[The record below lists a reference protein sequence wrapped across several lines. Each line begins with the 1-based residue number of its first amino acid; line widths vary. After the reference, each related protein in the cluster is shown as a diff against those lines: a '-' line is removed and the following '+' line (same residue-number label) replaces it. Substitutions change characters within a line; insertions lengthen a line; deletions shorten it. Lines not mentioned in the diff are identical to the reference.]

1 MNKPV
6 IICVDDE
13 PTILESL
20 KIELK
25 KALEDDYLIETASG
39 GEDAL
44 ELLAELIED
53 KYEVAVVISDYRMP
67 DIKGDELLKQIHET
81 CPKTINIM
89 LTGEANLEAVGNAIK
104 YAKLYR
110 YIAKPWQYED
120 LALTVKEGIRS
131 YFQQKQLA
139 EQNVQLQELNQELET
154 IVKQRTIA
162 LRQSEEKL
170 AKAFRSSPNPI
181 TITKLE
187 GGTHIEVND
196 AFCQVTG
203 YTREQIIGR
212 TAVDLGLWVNLKNRD
227 RLFRLL
233 KESGTVRN
241 YELESRTKSGEIITS
256 LLSTEILD
264 INGEL
269 CLLSVSQDI
278 SDRKRAEQALQ
289 ASEAELRGLLGAMSD
304 LIMVIDSQGCYLKV
318 TPMNSVLLFKK
329 TEDIIGKTVSEIFA
343 KIEADIF
350 LNCIKETL
358 LTQETQDIEY
368 SLNINGTDMWFNA
381 RVSPLSSDSVIVVA
395 RDISDRKQ
403 IELALQE
410 AKEAA
415 DAANRAKSQFLANMS
430 HELRTPLNA
439 IIGFSQLLCR
449 DPSLKPDQEEYLE
462 IINRSG
468 EHLLGLINNILQL
481 SKIEVGEVTIDKT
494 NFDLYQLLNSLE
506 EMFKLPAENKNLQ
519 LVFDYESTL
528 PQYVQTDDR
537 KLRQVLINL
546 LGNAIKF
553 TAEGGVT
560 LRVASRQSSGEANLT
575 NEENKQRTLCFE
587 IEDTGPG
594 IATGE
599 MDNLFAAFV
608 QTETG
613 LKSLEGTGLGLP
625 ISRQFVQL
633 MGGDIT
639 VSSILGEGSIF
650 KFNIEVSLAEAVEI
664 QTPQVIR
671 RVIGLAA
678 GQSDYRIL
686 VVDDRKESRLLLV
699 KLLTSV
705 GFSVREGVNGEEAI
719 NIWSS
724 WEPHLI
730 WMDMRMPI
738 MDGYEA
744 TKYIKTHL
752 KGQATAII
760 ALTASAFEEDRSV
773 VLSAGCDDFV
783 RKPFREEII
792 FEKMAQYLG
801 VRYLYEEEDSDT
813 ETLSKFTQSS
823 TQSLT
828 TGDLKEMSPL
838 WLDQLYQ
845 AADAIDNERIFQL
858 IEQIPP
864 ESASLALTIADL
876 VNSFRCD
883 RIIDLIEEARN

>member
-1 MNKPV
+1 MRKPV

-25 KALEDDYLIETASG
+25 KALENDYLIETVSG
-39 GEDAL
+39 GEEAL
-44 ELLAELIED
+44 ELLAELLKD
-53 KYEVAVVISDYRMP
+53 KYEVPLVISDYRMP
-67 DIKGDELLKQIHET
+67 DIKGDELLKKIHEI
-81 CPKTINIM
+81 CPNIIKIM
-89 LTGEANLEAVGNAIK
+89 LTGEANLEAVSNAIK

-120 LALTVKEGIRS
+120 LALTVKEAIRS
-131 YFQQKQLA
+131 YFQDKQLA
-139 EQNVQLQELNQELET
+139 EQNIKLQELNQELENL
-154 IVKQRTIA
+154 VKQRTLA

-181 TITKLE
+181 TITKLDD
-187 GGTHIEVND
+187 GTHIEIND
-196 AFCQVTG
+196 AFCQMTG
-203 YTREQIIGR
+203 YTMEEIIGS
-212 TAVDLGLWVNLKNRD
+212 TAIDLGLWADPKNRE
-227 RLFRLL
+227 RLFQLL
-233 KESGTVRN
+233 RESGRVRN
-241 YELESRTKSGEIITS
+241 YELESRNKSGEIRTA
-256 LLSTEILD
+256 LLSAEILD
-264 INGEL
+264 LDGEI

-278 SDRKRAEQALQ
+278 SDRK
-289 ASEAELRGLLGAMSD
+289 
-304 LIMVIDSQGCYLKV
+304 
-318 TPMNSVLLFKK
+318 
-329 TEDIIGKTVSEIFA
+329 
-343 KIEADIF
+343 
-350 LNCIKETL
+350 
-358 LTQETQDIEY
+358 
-368 SLNINGTDMWFNA
+368 
-381 RVSPLSSDSVIVVA
+381 
-395 RDISDRKQ
+395 Q
-403 IELALQE
+403 IEIELQQ

-415 DAANRAKSQFLANMS
+415 DTANLAKSQFLANMS

-439 IIGFSQLLCR
+439 IIGFSQLLGR
-449 DPSLKPDQEEYLE
+449 DSSLKPEQQEYLE

-481 SKIEVGEVTIDKT
+481 SKIEVGEVTIDK
-494 NFDLYQLLNSLE
+494 NSFDLYQFLNSLD
-506 EMFKLPAENKNLQ
+506 EMFKLIAEKKGLQ
-519 LVFDYESTL
+519 LVLDYDSSL
-528 PQYVQTDDR
+528 PQYVETDER
-537 KLRQVLINL
+537 KLRQILINL

-553 TAEGGVT
+553 TSVGGVT
-560 LRVASRQSSGEANLT
+560 LRVASRQASGEEKLT
-575 NEENKQRTLCFE
+575 NEDNKQRSLYFE

-594 IATGE
+594 IAPSE
-599 MDNLFAAFV
+599 MGNLFAAFS

-613 LKSLEGTGLGLP
+613 RKSLEGTGLGLP
-625 ISRQFVQL
+625 ISRKFVQL

-650 KFNIEVSLAEAVEI
+650 QFNIEVTLTEAVEME
-664 QTPQVIR
+664 TPQVIR
-671 RVIGLAA
+671 RVRGLAP

-686 VVDDRKESRLLLV
+686 VVDDRKESRLLLM

-719 NIWSS
+719 NIWLN

-730 WMDMRMPI
+730 WMDMRMPV

-760 ALTASAFEEDRSV
+760 ALTASAFEEDKSV

-783 RKPFREEII
+783 RKPFREEVI

-801 VRYLYEEEDSDT
+801 VRYLYEELDSDT
-813 ETLSKFTQSS
+813 EISGKFTQSS
-823 TQSLT
+823 SQPLSTEE
-828 TGDLKEMSPL
+828 LKGMSPL

-845 AADAIDNERIFQL
+845 AADEIDNERIFQL
-858 IEQIPP
+858 IEEIPP
-864 ESASLALTIADL
+864 ESASLADTIADL

>member
-1 MNKPV
+1 MSKPV

-25 KALEDDYLIETASG
+25 KALEDDYLIESASG

-53 KYEVAVVISDYRMP
+53 KYEVPVVISDYRMP
-67 DIKGDELLKQIHET
+67 GIKGDELLKEIHKT
-81 CPKTINIM
+81 CPDTIKIM
-89 LTGEANLEAVGNAIK
+89 LTGEANLGAVSNAIK

-120 LALTVKEGIRS
+120 LALTVKEAIRS
-131 YFQQKQLA
+131 YFQGKQLA
-139 EQNVQLQELNQELET
+139 EQNVKLQELNQELESL
-154 IVKQRTIA
+154 VKQRTVA

-181 TITKLE
+181 TITKLDDGIHLE
-187 GGTHIEVND
+187 IND

-203 YTREQIIGR
+203 YTMGEIIGR
-212 TAVDLGLWVNLKNRD
+212 TAIDLGLWVDPKNRD
-227 RLFRLL
+227 RLFHLL
-233 KESGTVRN
+233 KESGRVRN
-241 YELESRTKSGEIITS
+241 YELESRNKSGEIITS
-256 LLSTEILD
+256 LLSAEILD
-264 INGEL
+264 IDGEK

-278 SDRKRAEQALQ
+278 SDRK
-289 ASEAELRGLLGAMSD
+289 
-304 LIMVIDSQGCYLKV
+304 K
-318 TPMNSVLLFKK
+318 
-329 TEDIIGKTVSEIFA
+329 
-343 KIEADIF
+343 
-350 LNCIKETL
+350 
-358 LTQETQDIEY
+358 
-368 SLNINGTDMWFNA
+368 
-381 RVSPLSSDSVIVVA
+381 
-395 RDISDRKQ
+395 

-415 DAANRAKSQFLANMS
+415 DTANRAKSQFLANMS

-439 IIGFSQLLCR
+439 IIGFSQLLGR
-449 DPSLKPDQEEYLE
+449 DPSLKPDQQEYLE

-468 EHLLGLINNILQL
+468 EHLLGLINNVLQL
-481 SKIEVGEVTIDKT
+481 SKIEVGEVSIDK
-494 NFDLYQLLNSLE
+494 NSFDLYRLLNSLD
-506 EMFKLPAENKNLQ
+506 EMFNLIAENKGLQ
-519 LVFDYESTL
+519 LVFDYDSNL
-528 PQYVQTDDR
+528 PQYVETDER
-537 KLRQVLINL
+537 KLRQILINL

-553 TAEGGVT
+553 TSEGGVT
-560 LRVASRQSSGEANLT
+560 LRVAIRQPSGEENPL
-575 NEENKQRTLCFE
+575 NEDNKQRTLSFE

-594 IATGE
+594 IAPE
-599 MDNLFAAFV
+599 EVDNLFAAFF

-613 LKSLEGTGLGLP
+613 RKSLEGTGLGLP
-625 ISRQFVQL
+625 ISRKFVQL

-639 VSSILGEGSIF
+639 VSTILGHGSIF
-650 KFNIEVSLAEAVEI
+650 KFNIEVSLAEAVEM

-671 RVIGLAA
+671 RVMGLAP
-678 GQSDYRIL
+678 GSSDYRIL
-686 VVDDRKESRLLLV
+686 VVDDRQESRLLLM

-719 NIWSS
+719 NIWLN

-730 WMDMRMPI
+730 WMDMRMPV

-783 RKPFREEII
+783 RKPFREEVI
-792 FEKMAQYLG
+792 FEKIAQYLG
-801 VRYLYEEEDSDT
+801 VRYLYEEPHSDT
-813 ETLSKFTQSS
+813 ETVSKFTQSS
-823 TQSLT
+823 TQPLT
-828 TGDLKEMSPL
+828 TEALKGMSPL
-838 WLDQLYQ
+838 WLDELYQ

-858 IEQIPP
+858 IEEIPP
-864 ESASLALTIADL
+864 ESTSLALTIADL

-883 RIIDLIEEARN
+883 RIIDLIEEARS

>member
-1 MNKPV
+1 MSKPV

-25 KALEDDYLIETASG
+25 KALKDDYLIETASG

-44 ELLAELIED
+44 ELLAELLED
-53 KYEVAVVISDYRMP
+53 KTEITVVISDYRMP
-67 DIKGDELLKQIHET
+67 GMKGDELLQKIHKI
-81 CPKTINIM
+81 CPNTIKIM
-89 LTGEANLEAVGNAIK
+89 LTGEANLEAVSNGIK

-110 YIAKPWQYED
+110 YIAKPWQHED
-120 LALTVKEGIRS
+120 LSLTVKEAIRS
-131 YFQQKQLA
+131 YFQGKQLA
-139 EQNVQLQELNQELET
+139 EQNIKLQELNQELESL
-154 IVKQRTIA
+154 VKQRTVA

-181 TITKLE
+181 TITKLDD
-187 GGTHIEVND
+187 GTHIEVND

-203 YTREQIIGR
+203 YTMEEIIGR
-212 TAVDLGLWVNLKNRD
+212 TAIDLGLWADPKNRD
-227 RLFRLL
+227 RLFQLL
-233 KESGTVRN
+233 KESGRVRN
-241 YELESRTKSGEIITS
+241 YELESRNKSGEIKTS
-256 LLSTEILD
+256 LLSAEILD
-264 INGEL
+264 INGEK

-278 SDRKRAEQALQ
+278 SDRK
-289 ASEAELRGLLGAMSD
+289 
-304 LIMVIDSQGCYLKV
+304 
-318 TPMNSVLLFKK
+318 
-329 TEDIIGKTVSEIFA
+329 
-343 KIEADIF
+343 
-350 LNCIKETL
+350 
-358 LTQETQDIEY
+358 
-368 SLNINGTDMWFNA
+368 
-381 RVSPLSSDSVIVVA
+381 
-395 RDISDRKQ
+395 Q
-403 IELALQE
+403 IEIELQE

-415 DAANRAKSQFLANMS
+415 DTANRAKSQFLANMS

-439 IIGFSQLLCR
+439 IIGFSQLLGR
-449 DPSLKPDQEEYLE
+449 DSSLKPDQQEYLE

-468 EHLLGLINNILQL
+468 EHLLGLINNVLQL
-481 SKIEVGEVTIDKT
+481 SKIEIGEVTIDK
-494 NFDLYQLLNSLE
+494 NSFDLYQLLNSLD
-506 EMFKLPAENKNLQ
+506 EMFKLIAEKKGLQ
-519 LVFDYESTL
+519 LVFDYGSTL
-528 PQYVQTDDR
+528 PQYVETDER
-537 KLRQVLINL
+537 KLRQILINL

-553 TAEGGVT
+553 TSEGGVT
-560 LRVASRQSSGEANLT
+560 LRVAIRQDYGEEKQI
-575 NEENKQRTLCFE
+575 NEDNKQRELYFE
-587 IEDTGPG
+587 IEDTGGG
-594 IATGE
+594 ISPSE
-599 MDNLFAAFV
+599 MDNLFAAFY

-613 LKSLEGTGLGLP
+613 RKSLEGTGLGLP
-625 ISRQFVQL
+625 ISRKFVQL

-650 KFNIEVSLAEAVEI
+650 QFNIEVTLAEAVEMK
-664 QTPQVIR
+664 TPQVTR
-671 RVIGLAA
+671 RVISLAP

-686 VVDDRKESRLLLV
+686 VVDDRKESRLLLM

-730 WMDMRMPI
+730 WMDMRMPV

-783 RKPFREEII
+783 RKPFREEVI

-801 VRYLYEEEDSDT
+801 VRYLYEEPDSDT
-813 ETLSKFTQSS
+813 EASGKCTESS
-823 TQSLT
+823 TQLLT
-828 TGDLKEMSPL
+828 TEELRGMSPL

-858 IEQIPP
+858 IEEIPP
-864 ESASLALTIADL
+864 ESGLLADTIADF

-883 RIIDLIEEARN
+883 RIIDLIEEAIN

>member
-13 PTILESL
+13 GTILESL

-25 KALEDDYLIETASG
+25 KALRDDYIIETASDS
-39 GEDAL
+39 EDAL
-44 ELLAELIED
+44 ELLAELLED
-53 KYEVAVVISDYRMP
+53 NYEIAMVISDYRMP
-67 DIKGDELLKQIHET
+67 DMKGDKLLKEIHEIS
-81 CPKTINIM
+81 PNTIKIM

-110 YIAKPWQYED
+110 YIPKPWQHED
-120 LALTVKEGIRS
+120 LILTVKEGIRS
-131 YFQQKQLA
+131 YFQEKQLA
-139 EQNVQLQELNQELET
+139 EQNAQLQKLNQELALL
-154 IVKQRTIA
+154 VQQRTVA

-181 TITKLE
+181 TITKLDD
-187 GGTHIEVND
+187 GTHIEVND
-196 AFCQVTG
+196 AFCQMTG
-203 YTREQIIGR
+203 YTRAEIIGS
-212 TAVDLGLWVNLKNRD
+212 TAIDLGLWVNQKNRD
-227 RLFRLL
+227 RLFELL
-233 KESGTVRN
+233 AESGNVRN
-241 YELESRTKSGEIITS
+241 YEFQSRTRMGEIRTF
-256 LLSTEILD
+256 LLSAEILD
-264 INGEL
+264 IDGEM

-278 SDRKRAEQALQ
+278 SDRKRTEQALQ
-289 ASEAELRGLLGAMSD
+289 ASEAEMRGLLGAMSD
-304 LIMVIDSQGCYLKV
+304 LIMVLDHRGRYLKI
-318 TPMNSVLLFKK
+318 TPMNSSLLFQKV
-329 TEDIIGKTVSEIFA
+329 EDVIGNTVSDIFP
-343 KIEADIF
+343 KREADKF
-350 LNCIKETL
+350 LNCIGQTL
-358 LTQETQDIEY
+358 LTQETQDLEY
-368 SLNINGTDMWFNA
+368 SLNVNGNDLWFNA

-403 IELALQE
+403 IELALQQ

-415 DAANRAKSQFLANMS
+415 DAANLAKSQFLANMS

-439 IIGFSQLLCR
+439 IIGFSQLLGR
-449 DPSLKPDQEEYLE
+449 DPSLKPDQQEYLE

-481 SKIEVGEVTIDKT
+481 SKIEVGEVNID
-494 NFDLYQLLNSLE
+494 NNSFDLYRLLNSLE
-506 EMFKLPAENKNLQ
+506 GMFKLPAEKKNLQ
-519 LVFDYESTL
+519 LVFDYDSNL
-528 PQYVQTDDR
+528 PQYVETDER

-553 TAEGGVT
+553 TSEGGVT
-560 LRVASRQSSGEANLT
+560 LRVASRQASGE
-575 NEENKQRTLCFE
+575 ENPKNHDQKQRTIYFE

-594 IATGE
+594 IAPDE
-599 MDNLFAAFV
+599 MKSLFAAFV

-613 LKSLEGTGLGLP
+613 KKSLEGTGLGLP

-639 VSSILGEGSIF
+639 VNSILGEGSIF
-650 KFNIEVSLAEAVEI
+650 QFNIEVNLAEAVEI
-664 QTPQVIR
+664 QTPQVMR
-671 RVIGLAA
+671 RAIGLAP

-686 VVDDRKESRLLLV
+686 VVDDRQESRLLLV

-730 WMDMRMPI
+730 WMDMRMPV

-783 RKPFREEII
+783 RKPFREEVI
-792 FEKMAQYLG
+792 FEKIAQYLG
-801 VRYLYEEEDSDT
+801 VRYLYQEPDSATDT
-813 ETLSKFTQSS
+813 SGKFTQSS
-823 TQSLT
+823 HQTVT
-828 TGDLKEMSPL
+828 AEDLKKMPPL

-845 AADAIDNERIFQL
+845 AADEIDNDRIFQL
-858 IEQIPP
+858 IEEIPP
-864 ESASLALTIADL
+864 ESGALGETITEL
-876 VNSFRCD
+876 VNGFRCD
-883 RIIDLIEEARN
+883 RIIDLLEEARN

>member
-1 MNKPV
+1 MSKSV

-25 KALEDDYLIETASG
+25 KALENDYLIETASG

-44 ELLAELIED
+44 ELLAELLED
-53 KYEVAVVISDYRMP
+53 KYEVPVVISDYRMP
-67 DIKGDELLKQIHET
+67 DIKGDELLQKIHKL
-81 CPKTINIM
+81 CPNTIKIM

-120 LALTVKEGIRS
+120 LALTVKEAIRS
-131 YFQQKQLA
+131 YFQGKQLA
-139 EQNVQLQELNQELET
+139 EQNIKLQELNQELESL
-154 IVKQRTIA
+154 VKQRTVA

-181 TITKLE
+181 TITKLDD
-187 GGTHIEVND
+187 GTHIEVND
-196 AFCQVTG
+196 AFCQITG
-203 YTREQIIGR
+203 YTMEEIIGH
-212 TAVDLGLWVNLKNRD
+212 TAIDLGLWADPKNRD
-227 RLFRLL
+227 RLFQLL
-233 KESGTVRN
+233 RENGTVRN
-241 YELESRTKSGEIITS
+241 YELESRNKSGEIRTS
-256 LLSTEILD
+256 LLSAEILD
-264 INGEL
+264 IDGEK

-278 SDRKRAEQALQ
+278 SDRKQIEIALQ
-289 ASEAELRGLLGAMSD
+289 
-304 LIMVIDSQGCYLKV
+304 Q
-318 TPMNSVLLFKK
+318 
-329 TEDIIGKTVSEIFA
+329 
-343 KIEADIF
+343 
-350 LNCIKETL
+350 
-358 LTQETQDIEY
+358 
-368 SLNINGTDMWFNA
+368 
-381 RVSPLSSDSVIVVA
+381 
-395 RDISDRKQ
+395 
-403 IELALQE
+403 

-415 DAANRAKSQFLANMS
+415 DTANRAKSQFLANMS

-439 IIGFSQLLCR
+439 IIGFSQLLGR
-449 DPSLKPDQEEYLE
+449 DSSLKPDQQEYLK
-462 IINRSG
+462 IINHSG
-468 EHLLGLINNILQL
+468 EHLLGLINNVLQL
-481 SKIEVGEVTIDKT
+481 SKIEIGEVTIDK
-494 NFDLYQLLNSLE
+494 NSFDLYQLLNSLD
-506 EMFKLPAENKNLQ
+506 EMFKLIAENKGLQ
-519 LVFDYESTL
+519 LVFDYGSTL
-528 PQYVQTDDR
+528 PQYVATDER
-537 KLRQVLINL
+537 KLRQILINL

-553 TAEGGVT
+553 TSEGGVT
-560 LRVASRQSSGEANLT
+560 LRVAIRQDSEEEKPT
-575 NEENKQRTLCFE
+575 NEDNKQRKLYFE
-587 IEDTGPG
+587 IEDTGGG
-594 IATGE
+594 IAPSE
-599 MDNLFAAFV
+599 MDNLFTAFL

-613 LKSLEGTGLGLP
+613 RKSLEGTGLGLP
-625 ISRQFVQL
+625 ISRKFVQL

-650 KFNIEVSLAEAVEI
+650 QFNIEVSLAEAVEMK
-664 QTPQVIR
+664 TPQLTR
-671 RVIGLAA
+671 RVISLAA

-686 VVDDRKESRLLLV
+686 VVDDRKESRLLLM

-719 NIWSS
+719 NIWSN

-730 WMDMRMPI
+730 WMDMRMPV

-783 RKPFREEII
+783 RKPFREEVI

-801 VRYLYEEEDSDT
+801 VRYLYEEPDSDT
-813 ETLSKFTQSS
+813 EASGKCTESS
-823 TQSLT
+823 SQPLT
-828 TGDLKEMSPL
+828 TEDLRGMSPL

-858 IEQIPP
+858 IEEIPP
-864 ESASLALTIADL
+864 ESNSLALIIADL